1 MNTQLTAVDLFS
13 GCGGL
18 TVGLRQAGFSVTGAV
33 ELDKTAHA
41 TYVANHGAIAGKP
54 RDIRRVK
61 GSCFVGAGRT
71 IDLVAGCPPCQG
83 FSSLTSKKGK
93 KDPRNRLVA
102 EFARIVREVRP
113 RAVMMENVPGLADRG
128 GPLFFDLLEDLKG
141 LGYVVGWRVLQV
153 ADYGVPQ
160 RRRRLVL
167 LAGLGFSIPFPSP
180 THSRDGSQG
189 LPRWK
194 TLRETIK
201 GVARPVTLSYA
212 KARGGPAAFGW
223 NVVRDMSE
231 ENKKRIR
238 HARAGR
244 SWKSI
249 PKRLRPDCHKDI
261 PLGFRNAYGRM
272 RWNEPAVTITSG
284 CTTLSKGRF
293 GHPKAH
299 RTISVHEAALLQT
312 FPADYQFATAHID
325 KVCAMIGNALPC
337 KFAEILAVECAK
349 AICADVAKGTAG
361 GARRSSKREGSQREH
376 PPARS

>member
-1 MNTQLTAVDLFS
+1 MSTRELKAVDLFA

-18 TVGLRQAGFSVTGAV
+18 TVGLRQAGFRIIGAV
-33 ELDKTAHA
+33 ELDETAHA
-41 TYVANHGAIAGKP
+41 TYVANHGKVAGKP
-54 RDIRRVK
+54 RDIRQVK
-61 GSCFVGAGRT
+61 GSNFVEAGGKV
-71 IDLVAGCPPCQG
+71 DLVAGCPPCQG
-83 FSSLTSKKGK
+83 FSSLTSKKGG

-128 GPLFFDLLEDLKG
+128 GALFFDLLEDLKS
-141 LGYVVGWRVLQV
+141 LGYMAEWRVLQV

-180 THSRDGSQG
+180 THSKDGSEG
-189 LPRWK
+189 LPRWR

-201 GVARPVTLSYA
+201 GVDQPVTLSYA

-223 NVVRDMSE
+223 NVVRDMGE
-231 ENKKRIR
+231 ENQKRIR

-249 PKRLRPDCHKDI
+249 PKRLRPDCHKDA

-293 GHPKAH
+293 GHPRAN
-299 RTISVHEAALLQT
+299 RTISVREAALLQT
-312 FPADYQFATAHID
+312 FPADYRFATAYID

-337 KFAEILAVECAK
+337 KFAEILALQCAK
-349 AICADVAKGTAG
+349 AISADVAKSAAQGRSRRRVSRG
-361 GARRSSKREGSQREH
+361 GRKGRTS
-376 PPARS
+376 